1 MHTGPG
7 WVRPLVIFAIVVYL
21 GLLVAGVAFVVRA
34 SGRLGRAGKIAVGI
48 VGLWTVVGT
57 VAAFLDL
64 YRGSDLA
71 GSALSSSF
79 IVVYGLV
86 GAGVVLATDWTARRL
101 RRRPPAAEPQT

>member
-1 MHTGPG
+1 MQTGPG

-21 GLLVAGVAFVVRA
+21 GLLVAGIAFVARA
-34 SGRLGRAGKIAVGI
+34 SSGLGRAGKIAVGI
-48 VGLWTVVGT
+48 VGLWTVVGA

-64 YRGSDLA
+64 YHGSDWA

-86 GAGVVLATDWTARRL
+86 GAGVVLAIDWTARRL